1 MTDWRNTDEQ
11 QARDV
16 YEREVRVRDA
26 AYRLLQL
33 CTHKE
38 QKLEATKN
46 ILTSSAR
53 IHTHRTYRPRTP
65 ERPGCRGRV
74 SSQVKSHS
82 HSHFEHLGSI
92 ALRLSLRIP
101 LMWRDSDHFNNKGSS
116 RSVAVFSLMIL
127 GRHVL
132 DSEMQVVDRN
142 MTDICFNGQSV
153 FEEVESDFDLRLE
166 LYSCS
171 MGEAPPL
178 TATPRKLA
186 NKFRSSL
193 GKAAGRKLQPQPDSM
208 QDDFLETHPLPTGVS
223 FSLLA
228 FTSLGLEQ
236 VGRDFLSHSLN
247 VTQTAESSSWLP
259 LYGSVCCRLLAQP
272 DCVRLPAHSGTLCQ
286 QVCVEGVFRS
296 CSLHCELQ
304 GATLS
309 CWFSPEEVQA
319 KLAPFLTLPI
329 TMDTCVR
336 ILRDQHGSASM
347 TISTPGSASSSH
359 VFRGPAPDL
368 HDWAAVLSQH
378 THDLRSWKQCCDE
391 LMQIEL
397 LSPRKP
403 PLFQAKQPET
413 VYSELSINSPGKF
426 ESVTDIIHNKIE
438 ETGGRFLIGQEEQL
452 EPPNWSAMFEGSRP
466 LVVQKV
472 VMSPGEEPHQSCFSP
487 VARGNKKRKAPPPP
501 QDKLPYAPPT
511 PTVSSQPSNQEKRRV
526 LKPQENL
533 STDTSSNLEKRKEL
547 KAVPRSGRRSLD
559 SKFSSVIQQ
568 LQKKA
573 SSNQSALQ
581 TTASTNRNPPLSL
594 QQPPVPA
601 PRHKLR
607 KSFRQIMNP
616 KAF

>member
-1 MTDWRNTDEQ
+1 MTDWRSTDEQ
-11 QARDV
+11 QSRDV
-16 YEREVRVRDA
+16 CEREMRVRDA

-33 CTHKE
+33 CTHKQ
-38 QKLEATKN
+38 QKLEAAKN
-46 ILTSSAR
+46 ILTASTR
-53 IHTHRTYRPRTP
+53 IHTHRTYRPQTP
-65 ERPGCRGRV
+65 DQPAVCKGRV
-74 SSQVKSHS
+74 AIS
-82 HSHFEHLGSI
+82 G
-92 ALRLSLRIP
+92 LRIP
-101 LMWRDSDHFNNKGSS
+101 LMWRDSDHFNNRGSS

-127 GRHVL
+127 GHRVL
-132 DSEMQVVDRN
+132 DSELQVVDRSI
-142 MTDICFNGQSV
+142 TDICFSGQSV
-153 FEEVESDFDLRLE
+153 FEDVESNFHLRLE

-171 MGEAPPL
+171 MEEAPPL
-178 TATPRKLA
+178 SATPRKLA
-186 NKFRSSL
+186 NKLRSSL
-193 GKAAGRKLQPQPDSM
+193 GKAAGRKLRPQIDSL
-208 QDDFLETHPLPTGVS
+208 QDDFLETHPLPPGVS

-272 DCVRLPAHSGTLCQ
+272 DCVRIPAHSGTLCQ

-304 GATLS
+304 GATVR
-309 CWFSPEEVQA
+309 CWFSAEEVPA
-319 KLAPFLTLPI
+319 KLPPFLTLPI
-329 TMDTCVR
+329 ATDTCVR
-336 ILRDQHGSASM
+336 ILRDQHGSVSM

-359 VFRGPAPDL
+359 VFRGSAPDL
-368 HDWAAVLSQH
+368 QLWATALTQH
-378 THDLRSWKQCCDE
+378 THDMSSWKQCCEE
-391 LMQIEL
+391 LMQIEV

-403 PLFQAKQPET
+403 TLFHAKQPET

-452 EPPNWSAMFEGSRP
+452 EAPNWSALFGGSRP

-472 VMSPGEEPHQSCFSP
+472 VMSPGAEPHQSCFSPVTQGNNSP

-501 QDKLPYAPPT
+501 YAPPT
-511 PTVSSQPSNQEKRRV
+511 PTATSRPSNQEKRRV
-526 LKPQENL
+526 LTPQENL
-533 STDTSSNLEKRKEL
+533 STDPSSNQEQGKVL
-547 KAVPRSGRRSLD
+547 KAGPRAGRRSLD

-568 LQKKA
+568 LQRKA
-573 SSNQSALQ
+573 PANHNAPQ
-581 TTASTNRNPPLSL
+581 TTAAANRNPPLSL